1 MTQNDVVDKT
11 DTFGTP
17 SAGRREFLNALY
29 TGSPDNLYLELRCIH
44 PTTGEAR
51 SLWGRM
57 GNKTELAAT
66 FKQAETLNREGFGV
80 YFAPCLRKG
89 KQGKAE
95 AAALVPALWVDIDC
109 DDIHQRDQNLTRLSD
124 FDPAPSFILD
134 SGGGWHGYWLLD
146 EPFYLQSDADRQK
159 IAGIL
164 RGLFAALDGDPEY
177 VKTVAGIMRLPDS
190 VNTKPERGGVVVSV
204 VESYAERRYALETFA
219 WLENQP
225 QQSNYDGLK
234 VVTLNGNGHY
244 PLPPRTESYLAS
256 GAANGSR
263 NTELFAA
270 ACQLRDAGYS
280 QSDAERELI
289 PRHVASGSGERE
301 ALATIQSAFSR
312 PAREP
317 IPAPREQARQVVDQ
331 LVRQFEMEQ
340 KTERPTTAQIV
351 AAVEAC
357 IHLNPVEWAEERQR
371 LKAVCG
377 DGLKIGDIDRLY
389 KEKKRASFQQREQE
403 CLDAESYLLRDGRI
417 IYRKETY
424 RGTLEKTVV
433 DWVATALYQTCQVD
447 DDGKEAHTTALELR
461 RGDFVKKLD
470 VPGDVFVDDVALRRF
485 IGANA
490 GSQYVVRA
498 GMSKH
503 LVPAIVQLS
512 GEFPTHRH
520 YNFMGWMELDGR
532 WVYVSPQDCITA
544 KGKLSE
550 PPSVELDHRLRDYG
564 LQATDWEKSLAAF
577 DAVTKV
583 LPPKLASSL
592 IAFALLPVLQRF
604 FPAAAPRPAVH
615 LVGTSGSG
623 KSEIASLLSSFYGQF
638 SRDTPPA
645 QWGDT
650 INTVETLGYPLA
662 DSLFWVDDYKSIYAD
677 EKTFT
682 RFLQSYSRGM
692 GRGRLTREAKVR
704 HEKPCRGLI
713 LSTGETTI
721 EGEMS
726 VVARM
731 LVLEIPPWEK
741 RDPGGQ
747 ALVQAERLREHL
759 PGFTAHFAS
768 WVAKK
773 LEQDDLKAEQKR
785 LAKEK
790 SKLEEEHA
798 KTMNIS
804 SSLEKKIGKEQ
815 KRLAEI
821 ARKAEAER
829 KAKEAAARKAAAK
842 KAAQSNASSATVTQA
857 AAPKSSAGFIRPA
870 AGRHTSGFGGRD
882 IGAGAETHLGYD
894 IANSPGTPIHAA
906 ASGYVSHAG
915 SMGGY
920 GNVIIITHVINGQ
933 SYATTYAHLNS
944 INVSVGQAVSQGQNI
959 GGMGNTGRSTGP
971 HLHFEIHIGGWN
983 GARSNAVNPASYI
996 GG

>member
-1 MTQNDVVDKT
+1 MTQNGIVNKT
-11 DTFGTP
+11 DTLDTP
-17 SAGRREFLNALY
+17 SAGRREFLAALY
-29 TGSPDNLYLELRCIH
+29 KGSPDKLYLELRCIH

-51 SLWGRM
+51 SLWGQM
-57 GNKTELAAT
+57 GNKRELSAAL
-66 FKQAETLNREGFGV
+66 KQAEVLNREGFGL
-80 YFAPCLRKG
+80 YFAPCLRKA

-95 AAALVPALWVDIDC
+95 TAVLMSSLWIDIDC
-109 DDIHQRDQNLTRLSD
+109 DDDGHKRENALTKLRK
-124 FDPAPSFILD
+124 FEPAPSFVLD

-146 EPFYLQSDADRQK
+146 EPFLLQSDADRQK
-159 IAGIL
+159 AADIL
-164 RGLFAALDGDPEY
+164 RGLFTALGGDPEY

-190 VNTKPERGGVVVSV
+190 VNTKPDRAGVVVSIL
-204 VESYAERRYALETFA
+204 ECHPERRYTLDTFT
-219 WLENQP
+219 WLESQP
-225 QQSNYDGLK
+225 PQTTFDGLK
-234 VVTLNGNGHY
+234 VVTLNGTGHHR
-244 PLPPRTESYLAS
+244 LPPRTETYLAF
-256 GAANGSR
+256 GATDGIR
-263 NTELFAA
+263 NTELFGA

-280 QSDAERELI
+280 QSDAELELI
-289 PRHVASGSGERE
+289 PRHLASGSSERE
-301 ALATIQSAFSR
+301 ALATIKSAYSR
-312 PAREP
+312 PARDP
-317 IPAPREQARQVVDQ
+317 IFAPREQAHQQVNQ
-331 LVRQFEMEQ
+331 LVSQFAVEQ
-340 KTERPTTAQIV
+340 KAERPTTGQIV

-371 LKAVCG
+371 LKSVCG

-389 KEKKRASFQQREQE
+389 KEKKRANFQQREQE
-403 CLDAESYLLRDGRI
+403 YLDTESYLLRDGKI

-433 DWVATALYQTCQVD
+433 DWTATALYQTCQVD

-461 RGDFVKKLD
+461 KGEAVKKLD

-512 GEFPTHRH
+512 GEFPTHQH
-520 YNFMGWMELDGR
+520 YNFMGWMQLDGR

-544 KGKLSE
+544 QGKLSE

-564 LQATDWEKSLAAF
+564 LQATDWQESLVAF

-592 IAFALLPVLQRF
+592 IAFALLPILQRF
-604 FPAAAPRPAVH
+604 FPTAAPRPAVH

-747 ALVQAERLREHL
+747 ALAQAEHLREHL
-759 PGFTAHFAS
+759 AGFTAHFAS
-768 WVAKK
+768 WVAKQ
-773 LEQDDLKAEQKR
+773 LEQGDLK
-785 LAKEK
+785 
-790 SKLEEEHA
+790 
-798 KTMNIS
+798 T
-804 SSLEKKIGKEQ
+804 
-815 KRLAEI
+815 
-821 ARKAEAER
+821 
-829 KAKEAAARKAAAK
+829 
-842 KAAQSNASSATVTQA
+842 
-857 AAPKSSAGFIRPA
+857 
-870 AGRHTSGFGGRD
+870 
-882 IGAGAETHLGYD
+882 D
-894 IANSPGTPIHAA
+894 IANRFSSNMRGYREKLAA
-906 ASGYVSHAG
+906 EIG
-915 SMGGY
+915 
-920 GNVIIITHVINGQ
+920 GQ
-933 SYATTYAHLNS
+933 S
-944 INVSVGQAVSQGQNI
+944 
-959 GGMGNTGRSTGP
+959 NTGRVIQNWVVLVTVYQMLSRFLSEMDENYLPPAWKDAIVESVRTLRQERASEVFLDILGQLIAGGQVVIDHDMKNPREYPPGVTVIGYKDEGFVYLLPEIAHREVNRVQPLRFTVTAIGMQLREDGILIPGPNNLSTQKRVRGSRVRFWQLTSESFGETVETP
-971 HLHFEIHIGGWN
+971 ETES
-983 GARSNAVNPASYI
+983 R
-996 GG
+996 

>member
-1 MTQNDVVDKT
+1 
-11 DTFGTP
+11 
-17 SAGRREFLNALY
+17 
-29 TGSPDNLYLELRCIH
+29 
-44 PTTGEAR
+44 
-51 SLWGRM
+51 RM
-57 GNKTELAAT
+57 GNNRELSLAL
-66 FKQAETLNREGFGV
+66 KQAEALNREGYGA
-80 YFAPCLRKG
+80 YFAPCLRKA

-109 DDIHQRDQNLTRLSD
+109 DGDTHQREQNLMKLKD
-124 FDPAPSFILD
+124 FDPAPSFIID

-146 EPFYLQSDADRQK
+146 ESFHLQGDTDRQK
-159 IAGIL
+159 IAAIL
-164 RGLFAALDGDPEY
+164 RGLFSDLDGDPEY

-190 VNTKPERGGVVVSV
+190 VSTKPERDGVGVTV
-204 VESYAERRYALETFA
+204 VESYPERRYPLATFA
-219 WLENQP
+219 WLESQP
-225 QQSNYDGLK
+225 RQPSFDGLK
-234 VVTLNGNGHY
+234 VVTLNGNGHH
-244 PLPPRTESYLAS
+244 PLPPRTETYLAS
-256 GAANGSR
+256 GVTDGNR

-280 QSDAERELI
+280 QSDTERELI
-289 PRHVASGSGERE
+289 PRHLINGSSERE
-301 ALATIQSAFSR
+301 ALATIKSAYSR
-312 PAREP
+312 PARDP
-317 IPAPREQARQVVDQ
+317 ILVPREQARQQVGQ
-331 LVRQFEMEQ
+331 LVSEFAVEQ
-340 KTERPTTAQIV
+340 KAERPTTERIV
-351 AAVEAC
+351 AAIEAC

-377 DGLKIGDIDRLY
+377 DGLKIGDIDRLF

-403 CLDAESYLLRDGRI
+403 YLDAESYLLRDGKI
-417 IYRKETY
+417 IYRKESY
-424 RGTLEKTVV
+424 RGMLEKTVV
-433 DWVATALYQTCQVD
+433 DWTATALYQTCQVD

-461 RGDFVKKLD
+461 RGEFVKKLD

-564 LQATDWEKSLAAF
+564 LQATGWNESLAAF

-615 LVGTSGSG
+615 LVGTLESG

-747 ALVQAERLREHL
+747 TLVQAEHLREHL

-768 WVAKK
+768 WVAKQ
-773 LEQDDLKAEQKR
+773 LETGDLK
-785 LAKEK
+785 
-790 SKLEEEHA
+790 
-798 KTMNIS
+798 T
-804 SSLEKKIGKEQ
+804 
-815 KRLAEI
+815 
-821 ARKAEAER
+821 
-829 KAKEAAARKAAAK
+829 
-842 KAAQSNASSATVTQA
+842 
-857 AAPKSSAGFIRPA
+857 
-870 AGRHTSGFGGRD
+870 
-882 IGAGAETHLGYD
+882 D
-894 IANSPGTPIHAA
+894 IANRFSSNMRGYREKLAA
-906 ASGYVSHAG
+906 EIGRQSNTGRVIQNWAVLVTVYQMLSRFLAEMDKDYLIPAWRDAIVESVRTLRQERASEVFLDILGQLIAG
-915 SMGGY
+915 
-920 GNVIIITHVINGQ
+920 
-933 SYATTYAHLNS
+933 
-944 INVSVGQAVSQGQNI
+944 GQAVIDDDMKNPREYPPSVTVVGYKDEGFVYLLPEIAHREVNRVQPLRFTVTAI
-959 GGMGNTGRSTGP
+959 GMQLREDSILIPGPNNLSTQKRVRGSRVRFWQLTSESFVETVEP
-971 HLHFEIHIGGWN
+971 PET
-983 GARSNAVNPASYI
+983 ASR
-996 GG
+996 

>member
-1 MTQNDVVDKT
+1 MTQNDLVDKT
-11 DTFGTP
+11 DTFGAT
-17 SAGRREFLNALY
+17 STGQREFLNALY
-29 TGSPDNLYLELRCIH
+29 KGSPGNLYIELRCIH

-57 GNKTELAAT
+57 GNKTELTAAL
-66 FKQAETLNREGFGV
+66 KQAETLNREGYGM
-80 YFAPCLRKG
+80 YFAPCLRKA
-89 KQGKAE
+89 KRGKAE
-95 AAALVPALWVDIDC
+95 ATALVPALWVDIDC
-109 DDIHQRDQNLTRLSD
+109 DGDIHQRDVGLEKLQR
-124 FDPAPSFILD
+124 FDPGPSFILD

-146 EPFYLQSDADRQK
+146 KPFQLQSDADRQK

-164 RGLFAALDGDPEY
+164 RGLFAALGGDPEY

-190 VNTKPERGGVVVSV
+190 VNTKPERGGVMVAV
-204 VESYAERRYALETFA
+204 VESHPERRYPLDTFA
-219 WLENQP
+219 WLESQP
-225 QQSNYDGLK
+225 HPPSFDGLK
-234 VVTLNGNGHY
+234 VVTLNGNGQH
-244 PLPPRTESYLAS
+244 PLPPRTESYLVS
-256 GAANGSR
+256 GATDGSR

-270 ACQLRDAGYS
+270 ACQMRDAGYS
-280 QSDAERELI
+280 QSDTERELI
-289 PRHVASGSGERE
+289 PRHLASGSSERE
-301 ALATIQSAFSR
+301 ALATITSAYSH
-312 PAREP
+312 PARDP
-317 IPAPREQARQVVDQ
+317 IPAPGEQAHQQVSQ
-331 LVRQFEMEQ
+331 LVSEFAVEQ
-340 KTERPTTAQIV
+340 KTERPTTEQIV

-371 LKAVCG
+371 LKVVCG

-389 KEKKRASFQQREQE
+389 KEKKRASFQQREQAYV
-403 CLDAESYLLRDGRI
+403 DTESYLLRDGKI

-424 RGTLEKTVV
+424 RGTLEKAVV
-433 DWVATALYQTCQVD
+433 DWTATALYQTCQVD

-461 RGDFVKKLD
+461 RGEFVKKLD

-490 GSQYVVRA
+490 GSQYIVRA

-512 GEFPTHRH
+512 EEFPTHRH

-544 KGKLSE
+544 NGKLSE

-564 LQATDWEKSLAAF
+564 LQATGWNESLAAF
-577 DAVTKV
+577 DALTKV

-592 IAFALLPVLQRF
+592 IAFALLPMLQRF
-604 FPAAAPRPAVH
+604 FPTAAPRPAVH

-747 ALVQAERLREHL
+747 ALVQAERLREYL

-768 WVAKK
+768 WIAKQ
-773 LEQDDLKAEQKR
+773 LEQGDLK
-785 LAKEK
+785 
-790 SKLEEEHA
+790 
-798 KTMNIS
+798 T
-804 SSLEKKIGKEQ
+804 
-815 KRLAEI
+815 
-821 ARKAEAER
+821 
-829 KAKEAAARKAAAK
+829 
-842 KAAQSNASSATVTQA
+842 
-857 AAPKSSAGFIRPA
+857 
-870 AGRHTSGFGGRD
+870 
-882 IGAGAETHLGYD
+882 D
-894 IANSPGTPIHAA
+894 IANRFS
-906 ASGYVSHAG
+906 SNMRGYREKLTTEVG
-915 SMGGY
+915 
-920 GNVIIITHVINGQ
+920 GQ
-933 SYATTYAHLNS
+933 SNTGRVIQNWAVLVTVYQMLSRFLAEMDKDYLIPAWRDA
-944 INVSVGQAVSQGQNI
+944 IVESVRTLRQERASEVFLDILGQLIAGGQAVIDDDMKNPREYPPGVTVVGYKDEGFVYLLPEIAHREVNRVQPLRFTVTAI
-959 GGMGNTGRSTGP
+959 GMQLREDSILIPGPNNLSTQKRVRGSRVRFWQLTSESFVETVEPPETGSR
-971 HLHFEIHIGGWN
+971 
-983 GARSNAVNPASYI
+983 
-996 GG
+996 

>member
-1 MTQNDVVDKT
+1 MTQNGTVNKT
-11 DTFGTP
+11 DTLDAP
-17 SAGRREFLNALY
+17 NAGRRDFLNALY

-57 GNKTELAAT
+57 GSKHELAAAL
-66 FKQAETLNREGFGV
+66 KQAEALNREGFGM
-80 YFAPCLRKG
+80 YFAPCLRKT

-109 DDIHQRDQNLTRLSD
+109 DGDTCQRDQNLMALQD

-134 SGGGWHGYWLLD
+134 SGGGWHGYWLL
-146 EPFYLQSDADRQK
+146 EVPFQLQGAADREK
-159 IAGIL
+159 IAHIL
-164 RGLFAALDGDPEY
+164 RGLFAALGGDPEY

-190 VNTKPERGGVVVSV
+190 VNTKPERGGVVVSM
-204 VESYAERRYALETFA
+204 VESHPERCYSLESFA

-225 QQSNYDGLK
+225 QQTSFDKLK
-234 VVTLNGNGHY
+234 VVTLNGNGQH
-244 PLPPRTESYLAS
+244 PLPPRTETYLAS
-256 GAANGSR
+256 GAANGNR

-289 PRHVASGSGERE
+289 PRHLASGSSERE

-312 PAREP
+312 PARDP
-317 IPAPREQARQVVDQ
+317 IPAPREQARQQVSQ
-331 LVRQFEMEQ
+331 LVSQFALEQ
-340 KTERPTTAQIV
+340 KAERPTTEQIV

-403 CLDAESYLLRDGRI
+403 YLDTESYLLRDGKI

-433 DWVATALYQTCQVD
+433 DWTAAALYQTCQID

-461 RGDFVKKLD
+461 RGEFVKKLD

-485 IGANA
+485 IGVNA

-512 GEFPTHRH
+512 GDFPTHRH

-550 PPSVELDHRLRDYG
+550 PPSVELDHCLRDYG
-564 LQATDWEKSLAAF
+564 LQATGWNESLAAF

-583 LPPKLASSL
+583 LPPGLASSL

-768 WVAKK
+768 WIAKQ
-773 LEQDDLKAEQKR
+773 LEQGDLKTDLANRFSSNMRGYREK
-785 LAKEK
+785 LAKETGGQ
-790 SKLEEEHA
+790 SNTGRVIQNWAVLV
-798 KTMNIS
+798 TVYQMLS
-804 SSLEKKIGKEQ
+804 
-815 KRLAEI
+815 RFLAEMDADYLLPAWKDAIVESVRTLRQERASEVFLDILGQLI
-821 ARKAEAER
+821 A
-829 KAKEAAARKAAAK
+829 
-842 KAAQSNASSATVTQA
+842 
-857 AAPKSSAGFIRPA
+857 G
-870 AGRHTSGFGGRD
+870 
-882 IGAGAETHLGYD
+882 
-894 IANSPGTPIHAA
+894 
-906 ASGYVSHAG
+906 
-915 SMGGY
+915 
-920 GNVIIITHVINGQ
+920 
-933 SYATTYAHLNS
+933 
-944 INVSVGQAVSQGQNI
+944 GQAVIDDDMKKPNEYPPGVTVVGYKDEGFVYLLPEIVHREVNRVQPLRFTVTAI
-959 GGMGNTGRSTGP
+959 GMQLREDGILIPGPNNLSTQKRVRGSRVRFWQLTSESFVETVETLETGSR
-971 HLHFEIHIGGWN
+971 
-983 GARSNAVNPASYI
+983 
-996 GG
+996 

>member
-11 DTFGTP
+11 DTLDPP
-17 SAGRREFLNALY
+17 SASRREFLNALY
-29 TGSPDNLYLELRCIH
+29 KGSPEELYLELRCIH

-51 SLWGRM
+51 SLWGCM
-57 GNKTELAAT
+57 GSNRELSSAL
-66 FKQAETLNREGFGV
+66 KQAEALNREGYGV
-80 YFAPCLRKG
+80 YFAPCLRKT
-89 KQGKAE
+89 KQGKA
-95 AAALVPALWVDIDC
+95 ASAALVPTLWVDIDC
-109 DDIHQRDQNLTRLSD
+109 DGDAHQRNEELQKLRD

-134 SGGGWHGYWLLD
+134 SGGGWHGYWLLNQ
-146 EPFYLQSDADRQK
+146 PFQLQQDSDRQK

-164 RGLFAALDGDPEY
+164 HGLFAALGGDPEY

-190 VNTKPERGGVVVSV
+190 VNTKPERGGVVVTV
-204 VESYAERRYALETFA
+204 IESHPERCYPLETFD
-219 WLENQP
+219 WLES
-225 QQSNYDGLK
+225 QSQKSSYDGLK
-234 VVTLNGNGHY
+234 VVTLNGNGHH
-244 PLPPRTESYLAS
+244 PLPLRTETYLVS
-256 GAANGSR
+256 GATDGSR
-263 NTELFAA
+263 NLELFAA

-280 QSDAERELI
+280 QTDAERELI
-289 PRHVASGSGERE
+289 QRHLADGSSERE
-301 ALATIQSAFSR
+301 ALATIQSAYSR
-312 PAREP
+312 PARDP
-317 IPAPREQARQVVDQ
+317 IPAPREQARQIVDQ
-331 LVRQFEMEQ
+331 LVSQFEMEQ
-340 KTERPTTAQIV
+340 KTERPTSDQIG

-371 LKAVCG
+371 LKTVCG

-403 CLDAESYLLRDGRI
+403 YFDTESYLLRDGKI
-417 IYRKETY
+417 IYRKESY
-424 RGTLEKTVV
+424 RRTLEKTVV
-433 DWVATALYQTCQVD
+433 DWTATALYQTCQVD

-470 VPGDVFVDDVALRRF
+470 VPGEVFVDDVALRRF

-512 GEFPTHRH
+512 GDFPTHRH
-520 YNFMGWMELDGR
+520 YNFMGWMQLDGR

-544 KGKLSE
+544 KGKLSD

-564 LQATDWEKSLAAF
+564 LQATGWNESLAAF
-577 DAVTKV
+577 DTVTKV
-583 LPPKLASSL
+583 LPPKLASCL

-747 ALVQAERLREHL
+747 ALAQAERLREHL

-768 WVAKK
+768 WIAKQ
-773 LEQDDLKAEQKR
+773 LEQGDLKA
-785 LAKEK
+785 
-790 SKLEEEHA
+790 
-798 KTMNIS
+798 
-804 SSLEKKIGKEQ
+804 
-815 KRLAEI
+815 
-821 ARKAEAER
+821 
-829 KAKEAAARKAAAK
+829 
-842 KAAQSNASSATVTQA
+842 
-857 AAPKSSAGFIRPA
+857 
-870 AGRHTSGFGGRD
+870 
-882 IGAGAETHLGYD
+882 D
-894 IANSPGTPIHAA
+894 IANRFNSNMRGYRERLAA
-906 ASGYVSHAG
+906 EVG
-915 SMGGY
+915 
-920 GNVIIITHVINGQ
+920 GQ
-933 SYATTYAHLNS
+933 SNTGRVIQNWAVLVTVYQMLARFLAEMDEEYLLPAWKDA
-944 INVSVGQAVSQGQNI
+944 IVESVHTLRQERASEVFLDILGQLIAGGQAVLDDDMKNPREYPPGVTVVGYKDEGFVYLLPEIAHREVNRVQPLRFTVTAI
-959 GGMGNTGRSTGP
+959 GMQLREDGILIPGPNNLSTQKRVRGSRVRFWQLTSESFVETVETP
-971 HLHFEIHIGGWN
+971 ET
-983 GARSNAVNPASYI
+983 ARS
-996 GG
+996 

>member
-1 MTQNDVVDKT
+1 MTQKTTSHNARNVTRDDFLGVLYPNVPDK
-11 DTFGTP
+11 
-17 SAGRREFLNALY
+17 LW
-29 TGSPDNLYLELRCIH
+29 LELRCIH
-44 PTTGEAR
+44 PETGEVR
-51 SLWGRM
+51 SFWAQQA
-57 GNKTELAAT
+57 ND
-66 FKQAETLNREGFGV
+66 KQRESMLRQADKLNGEGYGV
-80 YFAPCLRKG
+80 YFAPCLRREKKG
-89 KQGKAE
+89 N
-95 AAALVPALWVDIDC
+95 AASAVLVPALWVDVDC
-109 DDIHQRDQNLTRLSD
+109 DGDQSKRDKGLAKLRE
-124 FDPAPSFILD
+124 FDTAPSIIVD

-146 EPFYLQSDADRQK
+146 EPFQLNTDEDKQH
-159 IAGIL
+159 IAHML
-164 RGLFAALDGDPEY
+164 HGLFRVLDGDEAY
-177 VKTVAGIMRLPDS
+177 VKSVASVMRLPDS
-190 VNTKPERGGVVVSV
+190 INTKPDRNGATVSIL
-204 VESYAERRYALETFA
+204 ELNPNRRYTLESFA
-219 WLENQP
+219 WLESQS
-225 QQSNYDGLK
+225 QQTSFDGLK
-234 VVTLNGNGHY
+234 VVTLNGNGHH

-256 GAANGSR
+256 GAADGNR

-280 QSDAERELI
+280 QSDTERELV
-289 PRHVASGSGERE
+289 PRHLASGSTERE
-301 ALATIQSAFSR
+301 ALATIKSAYNH
-312 PAREP
+312 PARDP
-317 IPAPREQARQVVDQ
+317 IAAPKEHARQVISQ
-331 LVRQFEMEQ
+331 LVERFEIEQ
-340 KTERPTTAQIV
+340 KTERPTTQQIV
-351 AAVEAC
+351 EAVEAC

-403 CLDAESYLLRDGRI
+403 YLDTESYLLRDGKI
-417 IYRKETY
+417 IYRKESY

-433 DWVATALYQTCQVD
+433 DWTATALYQTCQVD

-461 RGDFVKKLD
+461 RGEFLKKLD

-520 YNFMGWMELDGR
+520 YNFMGWMQLDGR

-550 PPSVELDHRLRDYG
+550 PPSVELDQRLRDYG
-564 LQATDWEKSLAAF
+564 LQATGWNESLAAF

-583 LPPKLASSL
+583 LPPHLASGL

-604 FPAAAPRPAVH
+604 FPTTATRPAVH

-662 DSLFWVDDYKSIYAD
+662 DTIFWVDDYKSIYAD

-726 VVARM
+726 VIARM

-741 RDPGGQ
+741 RDPDGQ
-747 ALVQAERLREHL
+747 ALIHAEGLRDHL

-768 WVAKK
+768 WVAKQ
-773 LEQDDLKAEQKR
+773 LENGDLKE
-785 LAKEK
+785 
-790 SKLEEEHA
+790 
-798 KTMNIS
+798 
-804 SSLEKKIGKEQ
+804 
-815 KRLAEI
+815 
-821 ARKAEAER
+821 
-829 KAKEAAARKAAAK
+829 
-842 KAAQSNASSATVTQA
+842 
-857 AAPKSSAGFIRPA
+857 
-870 AGRHTSGFGGRD
+870 
-882 IGAGAETHLGYD
+882 D
-894 IANSPGTPIHAA
+894 IANRFSNNVKGYKVRLAA
-906 ASGYVSHAG
+906 EIGRQSNNDRVVKNWAVLVTVYQLLSKFLQEMDEKYSLPAWQDVIVESVRTLRQERASEVFLDILGQLIAG
-915 SMGGY
+915 
-920 GNVIIITHVINGQ
+920 
-933 SYATTYAHLNS
+933 
-944 INVSVGQAVSQGQNI
+944 GQAVIDDDMRNPREYPPGVTVVGYKDEGFVYLLPEITHREVNRVQPLRFTVTAI
-959 GGMGNTGRSTGP
+959 GMQLREDGLLIPGLNNLSTQKRVRGGRVRFWQLTCESLGCDT
-971 HLHFEIHIGGWN
+971 
-983 GARSNAVNPASYI
+983 
-996 GG
+996 

>member
-1 MTQNDVVDKT
+1 MTHNDVVDKT
-11 DTFGTP
+11 DTFDAP
-17 SAGRREFLNALY
+17 SDGRREFLNALY
-29 TGSPDNLYLELRCIH
+29 KGSPDKFYLELRCIH

-57 GNKTELAAT
+57 GNNRELSSAL
-66 FKQAETLNREGFGV
+66 KQAAALNREGFGV
-80 YFAPCLRKG
+80 YFAPCLRKA
-89 KQGKAE
+89 KQGKAD
-95 AAALVPALWVDIDC
+95 AAALVPALWIDVDC
-109 DDIHQRDQNLTRLSD
+109 DGDAHLRDEELQKLRD

-146 EPFYLQSDADRQK
+146 QPFQLQQDTDRQK

-164 RGLFAALDGDPEY
+164 RGLFSALGGDPEY

-190 VNTKPERGGVVVSV
+190 VNTKPARGGVVVTV
-204 VESYAERRYALETFA
+204 VESYPERRYPLTTFD

-225 QQSNYDGLK
+225 RQPSFDGLK
-234 VVTLNGNGHY
+234 VVTLNGNGHH
-244 PLPPRTESYLAS
+244 PLPPRTENYLVS

-263 NTELFAA
+263 NAELFAA
-270 ACQLRDAGYS
+270 ACQLRDAGHS
-280 QSDAERELI
+280 QTDAERELI
-289 PRHVASGSGERE
+289 PRHLTSGSSERE
-301 ALATIQSAFSR
+301 ALATIASAYSR
-312 PAREP
+312 PARDP
-317 IPAPREQARQVVDQ
+317 IPAPREQARQQVSQ
-331 LVRQFEMEQ
+331 LVSQFAVEQ
-340 KTERPTTAQIV
+340 KAERPTTEQIV

-371 LKAVCG
+371 IKVVCG

-403 CLDAESYLLRDGRI
+403 YVDTESYLLRDGKI
-417 IYRKETY
+417 IYRKESY
-424 RGTLEKTVV
+424 RGTLEKAVV
-433 DWVATALYQTCQVD
+433 DWTATALYQTCQVD

-461 RGDFVKKLD
+461 RGEFVKKLD

-485 IGANA
+485 IGASA

-520 YNFMGWMELDGR
+520 YNFMGWMQLDGR

-544 KGKLSE
+544 KGRLSE

-564 LQATDWEKSLAAF
+564 LQATGWNESLAAF

-583 LPPKLASSL
+583 LPPKLVSCL

-604 FPAAAPRPAVH
+604 FPATAPRPAVH

-623 KSEIASLLSSFYGQF
+623 KSEIASLLSNFYGQF

-650 INTVETLGYPLA
+650 INTVEILGYPLA

-747 ALVQAERLREHL
+747 ALLQAEHLREQL
-759 PGFTAHFAS
+759 PGFTAHFVS
-768 WVAKK
+768 WVAKQ
-773 LEQDDLKAEQKR
+773 LEQGDLKTDIANRFNVNMRGYREKLAKETGGQSNTGRVIQNWAVLVTVYQMLSRFLSKMDEDYLLPAWQDAIVESVRTLRQERASEMFLNVLGQIIGSGQCVIEPSLRVKEDPSPGHVVAGYRDESFIYLLPDVALREVNKVQPLRFTAYAIGTQLKEDGLLLPGKTNLTVQRSVRGSVIRLWRLKAE
-785 LAKEK
+785 
-790 SKLEEEHA
+790 
-798 KTMNIS
+798 I
-804 SSLEKKIGKEQ
+804 
-815 KRLAEI
+815 
-821 ARKAEAER
+821 
-829 KAKEAAARKAAAK
+829 
-842 KAAQSNASSATVTQA
+842 
-857 AAPKSSAGFIRPA
+857 
-870 AGRHTSGFGGRD
+870 
-882 IGAGAETHLGYD
+882 LGCEGCD
-894 IANSPGTPIHAA
+894 PCDDDD
-906 ASGYVSHAG
+906 
-915 SMGGY
+915 
-920 GNVIIITHVINGQ
+920 
-933 SYATTYAHLNS
+933 
-944 INVSVGQAVSQGQNI
+944 
-959 GGMGNTGRSTGP
+959 
-971 HLHFEIHIGGWN
+971 
-983 GARSNAVNPASYI
+983 
-996 GG
+996 